1 MRGKA
6 ACERA
11 FAGIQS
17 LLLELL
23 LGYRGVDVADRGADL
38 VGDAVWMLRE
48 MEHLLRDLDR
58 ESVAEQAP
66 GPVRAGLGPGRAAQ
80 PEHALRRCGGP

>member
-23 LGYRGVDVADRGADL
+23 LGYRGVDVADRGTDPE
-38 VGDAVWMLRE
+38 GDAVWTLRE
-48 MEHLLRDLDR
+48 MEHLLATWI
-58 ESVAEQAP
+58 VK
-66 GPVRAGLGPGRAAQ
+66 VW
-80 PEHALRRCGGP
+80 

>member
-1 MRGKA
+1 MMRPSDKA

-23 LGYRGVDVADRGADL
+23 LGYRGVDVADRGTDPE
-38 VGDAVWMLRE
+38 GDAVWTLRE
-48 MEHLLRDLDR
+48 MEHLLATWIVASFTDR
-58 ESVAEQAP
+58 
-66 GPVRAGLGPGRAAQ
+66 RTKIT
-80 PEHALRRCGGP
+80 ALTC